1 MKKLSTNDQEWLY
14 HRLFKQALSREESTT
29 QVITSA
35 VDSSF
40 RSLWGQN
47 ESNGDGTI
55 MTWGMRRG
63 ASTILMSC
71 MLFSCAFLCIASS
84 KEAETPNSE
93 LTAFLMASVVG
104 TRTLGTQLE
113 GLRPREPM
121 KSPNRAFLS
130 SLVVPGSGQLY
141 VGAKRGYLFLAAD
154 IALLVGYFIA
164 HSDAENSRDDYRQM
178 VKDHVRCY
186 YNPTNNSRDD
196 PPCDFNTWDPIEDFE
211 HATLYDNWRNV
222 YTVDPVDN
230 DEPLSRTG
238 PWYWDDRRA
247 FKDEDRK
254 GDSDSPNREEALRL
268 RYEAND
274 KFESARTLLG
284 GVILNHA
291 FSAVEARIVAKK
303 HNKKK
308 DSRLMS
314 FKPIDLDLRTT
325 VLPDGVESQLIL
337 RTRF

>member
-1 MKKLSTNDQEWLY
+1 MTRRMGRGTST
-14 HRLFKQALSREESTT
+14 
-29 QVITSA
+29 V
-35 VDSSF
+35 
-40 RSLWGQN
+40 
-47 ESNGDGTI
+47 
-55 MTWGMRRG
+55 
-63 ASTILMSC
+63 LMSC
-71 MLFSCAFLCIASS
+71 ILFWCAFLCIASS
-84 KEAETPNSE
+84 KESETPNTE
-93 LTAFLMASVVG
+93 LTVFLMESVIG
-104 TRTLGTQLE
+104 ARTSGAQLE

-154 IALLVGYFIA
+154 IALLAGYFIT
-164 HSDAENSRDDYRQM
+164 HSDAENSRDEYRDL
-178 VKDHVRCY
+178 VREHVIFDG
-186 YNPTNNSRDD
+186 PGT
-196 PPCDFNTWDPIEDFE
+196 FETWDPIEDFE
-211 HATLYDNWRNV
+211 HATLFDNWHNV
-222 YTVDPVDN
+222 YTEN
-230 DEPLSRTG
+230 NGEPLSRTG
-238 PWYWDDRRA
+238 SWYWDDRRA

-274 KFESARTLLG
+274 KFELARTLLG

-291 FSAVEARIVAKK
+291 ISAVEARIVAKK

>member
-1 MKKLSTNDQEWLY
+1 
-14 HRLFKQALSREESTT
+14 
-29 QVITSA
+29 
-35 VDSSF
+35 
-40 RSLWGQN
+40 
-47 ESNGDGTI
+47 

-63 ASTILMSC
+63 ASIILMSC

-84 KEAETPNSE
+84 KESEAPNSE

-104 TRTLGTQLE
+104 TRTLGAQLE
-113 GLRPREPM
+113 GLHPREPM

-154 IALLVGYFIA
+154 IALLVGYFIT
-164 HSDAENSRDDYRQM
+164 HSDAENTRDDYRNL
-178 VKDHVRCY
+178 VRDHVIFDG
-186 YNPTNNSRDD
+186 PGT
-196 PPCDFNTWDPIEDFE
+196 FETWDPIEDFE

-222 YTVDPVDN
+222 YTVDPVNN

-254 GDSDSPNREEALRL
+254 GDSDSPSREEALRL

-274 KFESARTLLG
+274 KFELARTLLG

-291 FSAVEARIVAKK
+291 ISAVEARIVAKK

-325 VLPDGVESQLIL
+325 ALPDGVESQLVL
-337 RTRF
+337 RARF

>member
-1 MKKLSTNDQEWLY
+1 
-14 HRLFKQALSREESTT
+14 
-29 QVITSA
+29 
-35 VDSSF
+35 
-40 RSLWGQN
+40 
-47 ESNGDGTI
+47 

-84 KEAETPNSE
+84 KEAEAPNSE

-104 TRTLGTQLE
+104 TRSLGAQLE
-113 GLRPREPM
+113 GLHPREPM

-154 IALLVGYFIA
+154 IALLTSYFII
-164 HSDAENSRDDYRQM
+164 HSRAENTRDDYRQM
-178 VKDHVRCY
+178 VKDHVKF
-186 YNPTNNSRDD
+186 D
-196 PPCDFNTWDPIEDFE
+196 PAGTFEMWDWDPIEDFE

-291 FSAVEARIVAKK
+291 ISAVEARIVAKK

>member
-1 MKKLSTNDQEWLY
+1 
-14 HRLFKQALSREESTT
+14 
-29 QVITSA
+29 
-35 VDSSF
+35 
-40 RSLWGQN
+40 
-47 ESNGDGTI
+47 
-55 MTWGMRRG
+55 MTWGMRRE

-84 KEAETPNSE
+84 KETETPNSE
-93 LTAFLMASVVG
+93 LTAFLMDSVIG
-104 TRTLGTQLE
+104 ARTLGAQLE
-113 GLRPREPM
+113 GLHPREPM

-154 IALLVGYFIA
+154 IALLVGYFIT
-164 HSDAENSRDDYRQM
+164 HSDAENTRDDYRNL
-178 VKDHVRCY
+178 VRDHVIFDG
-186 YNPTNNSRDD
+186 PGT
-196 PPCDFNTWDPIEDFE
+196 FETWDPIEDFE
-211 HATLYDNWRNV
+211 HATLFDNWHNV
-222 YTVDPVDN
+222 YTEN
-230 DEPLSRTG
+230 NGEPLSRTG

-254 GDSDSPNREEALRL
+254 GDSDSPSREEALRL

-274 KFESARTLLG
+274 KFELARTLLG

-291 FSAVEARIVAKK
+291 ISAVEARIVAKK

-308 DSRLMS
+308 NSRLMS
-314 FKPIDLDLRTT
+314 FKPIDLDFRTT

>member
-1 MKKLSTNDQEWLY
+1 
-14 HRLFKQALSREESTT
+14 
-29 QVITSA
+29 
-35 VDSSF
+35 
-40 RSLWGQN
+40 
-47 ESNGDGTI
+47 

-164 HSDAENSRDDYRQM
+164 HSDAENSRDDYRNL
-178 VKDHVRCY
+178 VRDHVKF
-186 YNPTNNSRDD
+186 D
-196 PPCDFNTWDPIEDFE
+196 PAGTFETWDPIEDFE
-211 HATLYDNWRNV
+211 HATLFDNWHNV
-222 YTVDPVDN
+222 YTENNGEPV
-230 DEPLSRTG
+230 SRTG
-238 PWYWDDRRA
+238 LYTGPGRWYWDDRRA
-247 FKDEDRK
+247 FKDEDRRR
-254 GDSDSPNREEALRL
+254 DSDSPSREEALRL

-274 KFESARTLLG
+274 KFELARTLLG

-308 DSRLMS
+308 DSRFMS

>member
-1 MKKLSTNDQEWLY
+1 
-14 HRLFKQALSREESTT
+14 
-29 QVITSA
+29 
-35 VDSSF
+35 
-40 RSLWGQN
+40 
-47 ESNGDGTI
+47 

-104 TRTLGTQLE
+104 TRSLGAQLE
-113 GLRPREPM
+113 GLHPREPM

-164 HSDAENSRDDYRQM
+164 HSDAENSRDDYRNL
-178 VKDHVRCY
+178 VRDHVKFDG
-186 YNPTNNSRDD
+186 PGT
-196 PPCDFNTWDPIEDFE
+196 FETWDPIEDFE

-291 FSAVEARIVAKK
+291 ISAVEARIAAKK

-325 VLPDGVESQLIL
+325 VLPDGVESRLIL

>member
-1 MKKLSTNDQEWLY
+1 
-14 HRLFKQALSREESTT
+14 
-29 QVITSA
+29 
-35 VDSSF
+35 
-40 RSLWGQN
+40 
-47 ESNGDGTI
+47 

-63 ASTILMSC
+63 PSTILMSC

-104 TRTLGTQLE
+104 TRTLGAQLE
-113 GLRPREPM
+113 GLRPTEPM

-164 HSDAENSRDDYRQM
+164 HSDAENSRDDYRNL
-178 VKDHVRCY
+178 VREHVIFDG
-186 YNPTNNSRDD
+186 PGT
-196 PPCDFNTWDPIEDFE
+196 FETWDPIEDFE
-211 HATLYDNWRNV
+211 HATLFDNWHNV
-222 YTVDPVDN
+222 YTEN
-230 DEPLSRTG
+230 NGEPLSRTG

-254 GDSDSPNREEALRL
+254 GDSDSPSREEALRL

-274 KFESARTLLG
+274 KFELARTLLG

-291 FSAVEARIVAKK
+291 ISAVEARIVAKK

-308 DSRLMS
+308 NSRFMS
-314 FKPIDLDLRTT
+314 FKPIDLDFRTT

>member
-1 MKKLSTNDQEWLY
+1 
-14 HRLFKQALSREESTT
+14 
-29 QVITSA
+29 
-35 VDSSF
+35 
-40 RSLWGQN
+40 
-47 ESNGDGTI
+47 

-84 KEAETPNSE
+84 KESEAPNSE
-93 LTAFLMASVVG
+93 LTAFLMDSVIG
-104 TRTLGTQLE
+104 ARTLGAQLE
-113 GLRPREPM
+113 GLHPREPM

-164 HSDAENSRDDYRQM
+164 HSDAENSRDDYRNL
-178 VKDHVRCY
+178 VRDHVKF
-186 YNPTNNSRDD
+186 D
-196 PPCDFNTWDPIEDFE
+196 PAGTFETWDWDPIEDFE
-211 HATLYDNWRNV
+211 HATLFDNWHNV
-222 YTVDPVDN
+222 YTES
-230 DEPLSRTG
+230 DEAVSRMG
-238 PWYWDDRRA
+238 KWYWDDRRP

-254 GDSDSPNREEALRL
+254 GDSDSPSREEALRL

-274 KFESARTLLG
+274 KFELARTLLG

-291 FSAVEARIVAKK
+291 ISAVEARIVAKK

-325 VLPDGVESQLIL
+325 VLPDGVESRLIL

>member
-1 MKKLSTNDQEWLY
+1 
-14 HRLFKQALSREESTT
+14 
-29 QVITSA
+29 
-35 VDSSF
+35 
-40 RSLWGQN
+40 
-47 ESNGDGTI
+47 

-84 KEAETPNSE
+84 KEAEAPNSE

-104 TRTLGTQLE
+104 TRSLGAQLE
-113 GLRPREPM
+113 GLHPREPM

-164 HSDAENSRDDYRQM
+164 HSDAENSRDDYRNL
-178 VKDHVRCY
+178 VRDHVKFDG
-186 YNPTNNSRDD
+186 PGT
-196 PPCDFNTWDPIEDFE
+196 FETWDPIEDFE

-291 FSAVEARIVAKK
+291 ISAVEARIAAKK

-325 VLPDGVESQLIL
+325 VLPDGVESRLIL

>member
-1 MKKLSTNDQEWLY
+1 MARRMGQKTSTL
-14 HRLFKQALSREESTT
+14 L
-29 QVITSA
+29 V
-35 VDSSF
+35 
-40 RSLWGQN
+40 
-47 ESNGDGTI
+47 
-55 MTWGMRRG
+55 
-63 ASTILMSC
+63 SC

-154 IALLVGYFIA
+154 IALLVGYFIT
-164 HSDAENSRDDYRQM
+164 HSDAENSRDDYRNL
-178 VKDHVRCY
+178 VRDHVKFDG
-186 YNPTNNSRDD
+186 PGT
-196 PPCDFNTWDPIEDFE
+196 FEAWDPIEDFE

-291 FSAVEARIVAKK
+291 ISAVEARIAAKK

-325 VLPDGVESQLIL
+325 VLPDGVESRLIL

>member
-164 HSDAENSRDDYRQM
+164 HSDAENSRDDYRQIW
-178 VKDHVRCY
+178 
-186 YNPTNNSRDD
+186 SRTMSNLT
-196 PPCDFNTWDPIEDFE
+196 PPAPLKRGTWDPIEDFE
-211 HATLYDNWRNV
+211 HATLFDNWHNV
-222 YTVDPVDN
+222 YTENNGEPV
-230 DEPLSRTG
+230 SRTG
-238 PWYWDDRRA
+238 LYTGPGRWYWDDRRA

-291 FSAVEARIVAKK
+291 ISAVEARIVAKK